1 MIVYGENQLNNKKE
15 RRQRTYKV
23 ADGHVRCGHGF
34 CEIVSPPSANAD
46 GKPRVDY
53 DSFHDMFRLDSPPDG
68 RDEGV
73 SWVYYHEPFMK
84 REPQTQELDSS
95 LPGFD
100 ASSAYYQGSFV
111 QSAADERQATRQFKQ
126 TMGQSS
132 PRFTKLS
139 EFFPDVGQGSSR
151 DVRAGSERGSR
162 PSSGRPSLEE
172 RYLREVEGG

>member
-23 ADGHVRCGHGF
+23 ADGHVKCGHGF

-84 REPQTQELDSS
+84 REPQTQDVDSS

-111 QSAADERQATRQFKQ
+111 QSALDE
-126 TMGQSS
+126 
-132 PRFTKLS
+132 
-139 EFFPDVGQGSSR
+139 
-151 DVRAGSERGSR
+151 
-162 PSSGRPSLEE
+162 
-172 RYLREVEGG
+172 